1 MASDKALIVLQ
12 ENSGVTPLDSGIPP
26 IVRDQ
31 IRAII
36 DRVAEKFEDIKLSLQ
51 GSGHY
56 DVIHLLT
63 DNRCTRTALLNTLVD
78 ETQKGRTIDLIV
90 LGHGTPEKLK
100 LKRTPHLTG
109 GEGGKIRSLLPDAQ
123 AKGVDEIRLRMVYMC
138 NCYGSTVNDDWL
150 AMGAQV
156 SVGARAVNWMP
167 EPMTTYFVH
176 YWLAGETAEEAAR
189 KAYERT
195 KLFYLPIFPP
205 TPRITYK
212 DVEKTYPC
220 PTWEDPSRTCTKRFQ
235 VPDGVEFIPHTNVKQ
250 SELVVAGDTGI
261 VF

>member
-12 ENSGVTPLDSGIPP
+12 ENSGVTPLDSSIPP
-26 IVRDQ
+26 VVRDQ

-36 DRVAEKFEDIKLSLQ
+36 DRMAEKFEDIKISLQ

-63 DNRCTRTALLNTLVD
+63 DNHCTRTALLNALVD

-109 GEGGKIRSLLPDAQ
+109 GESGKIRSLLPDAQ
-123 AKGVDEIRLRMVYMC
+123 RKGVDEIRLRLVYMC

-156 SVGARAVNWMP
+156 SVGARAIDWMP
-167 EPMTTYFVH
+167 EPMTTYFVR
-176 YWLAGETAEEAAR
+176 YWLAGETAHEAAR
-189 KAYERT
+189 KAYDRT
-195 KLFYLPIFPP
+195 KFFFLPIFPP
-205 TPRITYK
+205 TPRIIYK
-212 DVEKTYPC
+212 DVKIEYPC
-220 PTWEDPSRTCTKRFQ
+220 PTWEEPSRICTKEFQ
-235 VPDGVEFIPHTNVKQ
+235 VPDGVEFIPHTNVRQ
-250 SELVVAGDTGI
+250 SELVVAGDPSC